1 MSTSLIL
8 PMPHNCELLID
19 LPKSQIDRLT
29 FIDFRLFF
37 LGELRRP
44 DLVERFSTGAA
55 GATRD
60 IAMYREIAPTN
71 CELDNAS
78 KVYRPSKS
86 FTPVF
91 DHSVSRALT
100 ALSQGFGEVA
110 AHRTEPL
117 VQCDF
122 LKPLSVPQVDVL
134 ATISRA
140 IHRGLAVRLAY
151 SSNTSGASERE
162 LVPFALVHNG
172 LRWHARAYDRKSKSF
187 RDFMLT
193 RMSKTTL
200 LENSPARPEEKPEND
215 VQWSRIIELELIV
228 HPNVERPDVVA
239 KDYDMIDGVM
249 NVRVRATNAG
259 YLLRLWNVDCSPGH
273 SATGKEIT
281 LCLRDPLVLHAAESA
296 PLAPGYVD
304 LRPKVFAPA

>member
-1 MSTSLIL
+1 
-8 PMPHNCELLID
+8 MPHNRELLSD

-71 CELDNAS
+71 CDFDSTN

-91 DHSVSRALT
+91 DHPVSRALT

-110 AHRTEPL
+110 AQRTEPL
-117 VQCDF
+117 VRCDF
-122 LKPLSVPQVDVL
+122 PTPLSIPRVDVL
-134 ATISRA
+134 ATITRA
-140 IHRGLAVRLAY
+140 IHRGVAVRLAY

-162 LVPFALVHNG
+162 LVPFALVDNG

-193 RMSKTTL
+193 RMSETVL
-200 LENSPARPEEKPEND
+200 LESSPAQSDEKPEND
-215 VQWSRIIELELIV
+215 VQWSRIIELELVI
-228 HPNVERPDVVA
+228 HPHAERAEVIA
-239 KDYDMIDGVM
+239 KDYDMVDGVM
-249 NVRVRATNAG
+249 KVRVRATNAG
-259 YLLRLWNVDCSPGH
+259 YLLRLWNVDCSPDR
-273 SATGKEIT
+273 SATGKEFT

-296 PLAPGYVD
+296 TLAPGYVD
-304 LRPKVFAPA
+304 LRPKAQAKT